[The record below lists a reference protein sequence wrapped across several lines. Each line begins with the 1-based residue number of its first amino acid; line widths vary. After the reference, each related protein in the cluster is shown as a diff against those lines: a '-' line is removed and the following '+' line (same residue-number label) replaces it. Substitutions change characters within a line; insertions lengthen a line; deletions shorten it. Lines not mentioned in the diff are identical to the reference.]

1 MTILIPA
8 YEPNEKL
15 IVLIK
20 ELKSGELEEKN
31 CKILVVNDGSGEKYE
46 HIFDKVREENIEVL
60 THEVNKGK
68 GGALKTGF
76 SRIMESPDYTA
87 PIITADCDGQH
98 RPKDIMAVG
107 KACEE
112 NPSRLILGCRH
123 FVAKDGEKYVVPL
136 RNRLGNL
143 FTVSLFRLATGMH
156 VSDTQTGL
164 RGFSEDMLPWLLSVG
179 GSRFEYEQKMLLGT
193 KAAGFPVFEVP
204 IDTVY
209 DKESYSSHYRPV
221 ADSIRVVKPIL
232 KYFSASFASFIID
245 YILVLIF
252 DMYFSLFTSVVAARV
267 ISASANFTMNKF
279 LVFNDTKKK
288 TGTTLVKYA
297 VLAVAMVFA
306 SYGML
311 YLFRDIFLIPLA
323 LAKPIAD
330 IILFCASYWIQRRYI
345 FF

>member
-15 IVLIK
+15 IALIK
-20 ELKSGELEEKN
+20 DLKNEDLEEKN
-31 CKILVVNDGSGEKYE
+31 CRILVVNDGSGEKYE

-60 THEVNKGK
+60 VHEVNKGK
-68 GGALKTGF
+68 GEAMKTGF
-76 SRIMESPDYTA
+76 AHIKDSSDYTA
-87 PIITADCDGQH
+87 PVVTADCDGQH
-98 RPKDIMAVG
+98 RPKDIMAVA
-107 KACEE
+107 KASGE
-112 NPSRLILGCRH
+112 NPSHLILGCRH
-123 FVAKDGEKYVVPL
+123 FVAKDGEEYVVPL

-143 FTVSLFRLATGMH
+143 FTVSLFRVATGMR

-179 GSRFEYEQKMLLGT
+179 GSRFEYEQKMLLET
-193 KAAGFPVFEVP
+193 KAAGFPVFEIP

-209 DKESYSSHYRPV
+209 DKENYSSHYRPV

-232 KYFSASFASFIID
+232 KYFTASFASFIID
-245 YILVLIF
+245 YILVLVF

-288 TGTTLVKYA
+288 TGASLIKYA

-306 SYGML
+306 SYGLL
-311 YLFRDIFLIPLA
+311 YLFRDMLSIPLA

-330 IILFCASYWIQRRYI
+330 VILFCASYWIQRRYI